1 MQSTEVP
8 CPKSI
13 MVLFSVQSEDVLQA
27 ERGKQRIPKSAFE
40 CLSQRNKI
48 LTNLLFKVAHYTKD
62 SPFYELTSQY
72 CHFVKLVLSIEMIDI
87 NIAQWSQTLGWWPTL
102 HEFES
107 AGVFCCKILQWF
119 FESHIFTKKI

>member
-1 MQSTEVP
+1 MQSTAVP

-48 LTNLLFKVAHYTKD
+48 LTNLRFKVAHYIKD

-72 CHFVKLVLSIEMIDI
+72 CHFVKLILLKWLVGYQHSSVVLDTGMVTITSWVRICWRLLLQYTAKIF
-87 NIAQWSQTLGWWPTL
+87 WKSYF
-102 HEFES
+102 HE
-107 AGVFCCKILQWF
+107 KI
-119 FESHIFTKKI
+119 